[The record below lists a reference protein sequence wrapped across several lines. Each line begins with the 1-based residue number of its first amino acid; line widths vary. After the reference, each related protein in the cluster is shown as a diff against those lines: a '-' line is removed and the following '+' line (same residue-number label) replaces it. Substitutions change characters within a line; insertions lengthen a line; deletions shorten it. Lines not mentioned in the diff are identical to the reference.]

1 MAAMD
6 DATRDEVARDTLSMI
21 GQLAAALG
29 TSKEL
34 IDNLHGRLA
43 ALEVRQAAD
52 LRGRRVIR
60 ADDDSPCPH
69 AGTILDRA
77 GILGDEFA
85 WVLWDSDRPDF
96 APAREALDE
105 LTPAP

>member
-1 MAAMD
+1 MAD
-6 DATRDEVARDTLSMI
+6 NDAREGLLDALNMI
-21 GQLAAALG
+21 GQLAATLG
-29 TSKEL
+29 TVKEL
-34 IDNLHGRLA
+34 IDNLNSRVS
-43 ALEVRQAAD
+43 ALELRRAAD
-52 LRGRRVIR
+52 LRGRRVVR

-77 GILGDEFA
+77 GVLGDEFA

-105 LTPAP
+105 LAPAS